1 MPYVCGVVEFSSIL
15 SPPSQQLQTMST
27 SYFESI
33 GVETTPPL
41 AVSSSREDL
50 EERDFQHN
58 HKLMLQDTNYT
69 KDTVAASEHHVGGE
83 KGWQGDGEKPGHVGF
98 WHREL
103 NNVRLHVLKLWAR
116 TGKIHRDTPFD
127 LGH

>member
-1 MPYVCGVVEFSSIL
+1 MSASYVE
-15 SPPSQQLQTMST
+15 PA
-27 SYFESI
+27 
-33 GVETTPPL
+33 GVETSPPL

-50 EERDFQHN
+50 EEGDFQLN
-58 HKLMLQDTNYT
+58 HCLLLQDTVYT

-83 KGWQGDGEKPGHVGF
+83 KGWQDGEKPRHVGF

-103 NNVRLHVLKLWAR
+103 NNVRLHVLRLWAR
-116 TGKIHRDTPFD
+116 TGKMVQNTSLD